1 MLWLTCAVNAPGG
14 LPTRVDNVLNIQ
26 STRVD
31 LEALFLEKNFRDV
44 LEDGINPTKC
54 LLSWVLILL
63 RELNLPEL
71 PSS

>member
-1 MLWLTCAVNAPGG
+1 MPEG
-14 LPTRVDNVLNIQ
+14 LPDHVNNALNIQ

-54 LLSWVLILL
+54 GS
-63 RELNLPEL
+63 R
-71 PSS
+71 